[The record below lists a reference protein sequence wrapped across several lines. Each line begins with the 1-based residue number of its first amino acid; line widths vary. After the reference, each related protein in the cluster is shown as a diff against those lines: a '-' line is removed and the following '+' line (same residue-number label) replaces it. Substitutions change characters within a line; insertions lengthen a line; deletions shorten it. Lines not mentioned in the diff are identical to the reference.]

1 MFISVMYISLCV
13 PIFAVD
19 VPLWEDTDGAVQWV
33 RQVLR
38 DQGIRP
44 PDAQLTPGKHR
55 NLSSLTYIH
64 THVKLTIVFSVSV
77 SRDESNSG
85 AKGDENHAMFL
96 DMFQT
101 AIEMI
106 EEEGDGD
113 EGGGKADAM
122 VTKHRQG
129 RESPHITKKQSCPR
143 IDGGGGRHRRNVGSG
158 SGLINLKQKI

>member
-1 MFISVMYISLCV
+1 M
-13 PIFAVD
+13 
-19 VPLWEDTDGAVQWV
+19 T
-33 RQVLR
+33 
-38 DQGIRP
+38 
-44 PDAQLTPGKHR
+44 
-55 NLSSLTYIH
+55 
-64 THVKLTIVFSVSV
+64 VFSVPV

-122 VTKHRQG
+122 VTKHQQG
-129 RESPHITKKQSCPR
+129 RESPHIAKKQSCPR
-143 IDGGGGRHRRNVGSG
+143 IDGGGGRHRGNVSSVSSSSSSSSSSG
-158 SGLINLKQKI
+158 SRSGAVIGRSSEIVNSGSRTSS

>member
-1 MFISVMYISLCV
+1 M
-13 PIFAVD
+13 
-19 VPLWEDTDGAVQWV
+19 T
-33 RQVLR
+33 
-38 DQGIRP
+38 
-44 PDAQLTPGKHR
+44 
-55 NLSSLTYIH
+55 
-64 THVKLTIVFSVSV
+64 VFSVPV

-113 EGGGKADAM
+113 GDEGGGKADAM
-122 VTKHRQG
+122 VTKHQQD

-143 IDGGGGRHRRNVGSG
+143 IDGGGGRHRGNVGSS